1 MLGSKWHGDVSLMT
15 NICESTLTKS
25 SRLLILEKFKEFDLF
40 VHFLHRSTYFPCD
53 VYESS
58 HTSVGW
64 DDRAL
69 VCDSCNVFYHIACQ
83 GMGFTMYELYT
94 KYLDRSVAWEWL
106 KCDMPNFA
114 TTFFNTMA
122 DTSSPVGVQH
132 TMPKTILNH
141 PLRILIY
148 MNCLSIENKKPNSR
162 LLSLEP

>member
-1 MLGSKWHGDVSLMT
+1 MSPVTPVLAGMT
-15 NICESTLTKS
+15 VLLSVTHVMCSTTLPV
-25 SRLLILEKFKEFDLF
+25 RAWVLPCMN
-40 VHFLHRSTYFPCD
+40 ST
-53 VYESS
+53 
-58 HTSVGW
+58 
-64 DDRAL
+64 
-69 VCDSCNVFYHIACQ
+69 
-83 GMGFTMYELYT
+83 T

-114 TTFFNTMA
+114 TTFVNTMA

-132 TMPKTILNH
+132 TMPKTVLNH